1 MDLAQAL
8 EAALKA
14 AGSKPGI
21 PPHESETRLRGLLS
35 SALTAFKDA
44 GGVASHASCRHL
56 RRVVYELVK
65 HAVEGNV
72 ATSRVAKL
80 LTESTPPFTDAAAS
94 SIVADAC
101 WLIGVEFEEGVDG
114 ESGAGGAAAGGAD
127 WKKSTK
133 FARFRAVV
141 TDALGAKL
149 VSDTVLKERLE
160 LDMLEACGLVKCAA
174 TFKKSIVRI
183 NTRNKFLQHKYNL
196 LKEET
201 EGYAKLVTELCRPL
215 TPDSVAVTIRN
226 MRTLIG
232 YFRLDPN
239 RVLDLVLEAFELV
252 RVPVNGSVG
261 CW

>member
-1 MDLAQAL
+1 MRQCNGDYINRIR
-8 EAALKA
+8 ETVAALHK
-14 AGSKPGI
+14 
-21 PPHESETRLRGLLS
+21 
-35 SALTAFKDA
+35 
-44 GGVASHASCRHL
+44 
-56 RRVVYELVK
+56 VVV
-65 HAVEGNV
+65 
-72 ATSRVAKL
+72 
-80 LTESTPPFTDAAAS
+80 
-94 SIVADAC
+94 
-101 WLIGVEFEEGVDG
+101 
-114 ESGAGGAAAGGAD
+114 
-127 WKKSTK
+127 
-133 FARFRAVV
+133 
-141 TDALGAKL
+141 
-149 VSDTVLKERLE
+149 
-160 LDMLEACGLVKCAA
+160 LEACGLVKCAA